1 MKNLSVKP
9 RMVFSISIV
18 IGIALLMTAAAEL
31 LVYIAFMSPY
41 SNVHLGEYIVGLIN
55 NIIR

>member
-1 MKNLSVKP
+1 
-9 RMVFSISIV
+9 MVFSISIV